1 MSLTLVGCVTFPH
14 LLAQLARRDLRV
26 ARGHAVAVT
35 SDTSDRAVVIDAC
48 PYARHAEVTVGMS
61 VYEARRRVPGLI
73 TTIADRVATEEIAA
87 LVEHT
92 LLTYANAVERQNS
105 QTWLLPLVALGPRW
119 REAEATAMELQT
131 AVQTTVGMAAAI
143 GVGPRPLIA
152 RIAAQVAGTQPRQP
166 RVVVR
171 PGDEH
176 VFLSPLPVT
185 VIPGLGPTTATTLAR
200 HGVTTV
206 GQLAALPD
214 ALVVKLLGT
223 RGRALHLQAR
233 GFDVELHQQRSHA
246 VRCLWHAPRPCA
258 DMSNLLME
266 VTLLAERVGRHMR
279 VQGLATGQLTVGI
292 TWVDGRTHTHTV
304 TLHPRSDLD
313 RELAP
318 VVRAALH
325 DLLHTRR
332 LAVRGLDVSAADL
345 GPRQAD
351 LLSSADPKPY
361 QLQRTLDAIRSRWGT
376 GAIRVGALRLALQR
390 RRAA

>member
-14 LLAQLARRDLRV
+14 LLAQLARRNLRV
-26 ARGHAVAVT
+26 ARGHAVVVT

-48 PYARHAEVTVGMS
+48 PYARSAEVAVGMS

-73 TTIADRVATEEIAA
+73 TTIADREATEAIAT

-92 LLTYANAVERQNS
+92 LLTYANAVERHGAH
-105 QTWLLPLVALGPRW
+105 TWLLPLVALGARW
-119 REAEATAMELQT
+119 REAEATVLELQT
-131 AVQTTVGMAAAI
+131 AVHTTVGMVAAI

-152 RIAAQVAGTQPRQP
+152 RIAAEVAGTQPRQP

-171 PGDEH
+171 PGDERA
-176 VFLSPLPVT
+176 FLTPLPVT

-214 ALVVKLLGT
+214 ALVLKLLGA
-223 RGRALHLQAR
+223 RGRTLHLQAR
-233 GFDVELHQQRSHA
+233 GFDVELHQHRSHT
-246 VRCLWHAPRPCA
+246 VRCFWHAPQPCT
-258 DMSNLLME
+258 DTSRLLME
-266 VTLLAERVGRHMR
+266 VTLLVERIGRRIR
-279 VQGLATGQLTVGI
+279 VQGVATGQLTVGI

-318 VVRAALH
+318 VARTALH

-332 LAVRGLDVSAADL
+332 LAVRGIDVSAADL

-351 LLSSADPKPY
+351 LLSSGDSKPY
-361 QLQRTLDAIRSRWGT
+361 QLQRTLDTIRSRWGT
-376 GAIRVGALRLALQR
+376 GAIRVGAIRAALQR